1 MNKKKAVI
9 CTILFAII
17 VISVTI
23 ALMLVKP
30 YGGEISLFHAFS
42 PAIVGAWI
50 ADRIKKF
57 YKWLTK

>member
-1 MNKKKAVI
+1 MNKKKAII

-23 ALMLVKP
+23 ALMVVKP
-30 YGGEISLFHAFS
+30 YDGEISLFHAFS
-42 PAIVGAWI
+42 PTIVGFWI
-50 ADRIKKF
+50 VDRIEDF

>member
-1 MNKKKAVI
+1 MEKKKAVI

-17 VISVTI
+17 VITI
-23 ALMLVKP
+23 TIVLMIIKP

-42 PAIVGAWI
+42 PTIVGFWI
-50 ADRIKKF
+50 VDRIEGF